1 MFLYLKPFSDS
12 NMSRLLLIININP
25 SEMIDIPTNSIF
37 KSKIFIHLITFWLNN
52 LFRHHKCPDASSK
65 LQNKFKFSSK
75 HFILSFTSTATVLS
89 QISVSNAFYEIT
101 SLLQFV
107 GWAWGTNVDI
117 HVFVRKYYVLCFIE
131 FF

>member
-1 MFLYLKPFSDS
+1 
-12 NMSRLLLIININP
+12 MSRLLLIINIINP
-25 SEMIDIPTNSIF
+25 SEMIDITTNSIF
-37 KSKIFIHLITFWLNN
+37 KSEIFLLLITFWLDN

-89 QISVSNAFYEIT
+89 QISVRNAFSEIN

-117 HVFVRKYYVLCFIE
+117 HDFVKKY
-131 FF
+131 